1 MKNKRIIINWILLI
15 LWIIIIFFMSH
26 QPAEVSNQQS
36 DLIIQIFNK
45 IGLDLNSYLGSLATF
60 IIRRTAH
67 FTEYFIL
74 YILANNVLRYYFSDK
89 KKRIYILIFVL
100 IYAISDEVHQYFV
113 PGRAMA
119 LRDVLIDFSGGFTAC
134 LVEII
139 YLYMS
144 VLRLKV
150 KQKCKLDH

>member
-60 IIRRTAH
+60 IIRKTAH

-89 KKRIYILIFVL
+89 KKQIYILIFVL

-139 YLYMS
+139 YKYI
-144 VLRLKV
+144 K
-150 KQKCKLDH
+150 K

>member
-15 LWIIIIFFMSH
+15 LWILIIFFMSH

-60 IIRRTAH
+60 IIRKTAH

-139 YLYMS
+139 YKYI
-144 VLRLKV
+144 K
-150 KQKCKLDH
+150 K

>member
-60 IIRRTAH
+60 IIRKTAH

-139 YLYMS
+139 YKYIINI
-144 VLRLKV
+144 
-150 KQKCKLDH
+150 

>member
-60 IIRRTAH
+60 IIRKTAH

-113 PGRAMA
+113 PGKAMA

-139 YLYMS
+139 YKYI
-144 VLRLKV
+144 K
-150 KQKCKLDH
+150 K

>member
-60 IIRRTAH
+60 IIRKTAH

-89 KKRIYILIFVL
+89 RKRIYILIFVL

-139 YLYMS
+139 YKYI
-144 VLRLKV
+144 K
-150 KQKCKLDH
+150 K

>member
-60 IIRRTAH
+60 IIRKTAH

-139 YLYMS
+139 YKYI
-144 VLRLKV
+144 K
-150 KQKCKLDH
+150 K